1 MDNLPSNAMF
11 RYVLIF
17 SEQKWLYFII
27 CLNNFMIVKHEF
39 GYFKHVSVFALKQ
52 LVARIL
58 SNKYVWLL
66 LKYKTT
72 DELGTHSDP
81 WAKKRIHIIVC
92 LDGV

>member
-11 RYVLIF
+11 KCVLIF

-27 CLNNFMIVKHEF
+27 CLNMIVKHESSYM
-39 GYFKHVSVFALKQ
+39 GVSVFALKQ

-58 SNKYVWLL
+58 SKKYIWLL

-72 DELGTHSDP
+72 DELGTHSYTRR
-81 WAKKRIHIIVC
+81 KNIHYMLTVC